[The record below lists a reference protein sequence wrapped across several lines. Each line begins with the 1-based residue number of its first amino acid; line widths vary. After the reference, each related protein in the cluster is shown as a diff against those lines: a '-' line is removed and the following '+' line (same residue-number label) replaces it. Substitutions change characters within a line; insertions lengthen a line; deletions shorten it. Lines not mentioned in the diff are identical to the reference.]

1 MLNNTFSL
9 MSSNL
14 RSTFNRT
21 KMQECLTC
29 WEQSIYMYYHHWY
42 YPCYVILLLS
52 NVIEIAINTPIFCFF
67 FWSHH
72 QTNSQLQ
79 SNLFQTQRT
88 HALTLDVQVSANRSW
103 VSWRC
108 RSVVLN
114 TQQRLHTLRQS
125 RSNHAWG
132 QYLPLTAWKLVQIP
146 RQKRGLLYNV

>member
-1 MLNNTFSL
+1 MF
-9 MSSNL
+9 NL
-14 RSTFNRT
+14 LRT
-21 KMQECLTC
+21 KHLISSLVLPVSCNTLSQQCFRNC
-29 WEQSIYMYYHHWY
+29 NQYSN
-42 YPCYVILLLS
+42 IL
-52 NVIEIAINTPIFCFF
+52 FF
-67 FWSHH
+67 LWSQY
-72 QTNSQLQ
+72 QTNSQFQ

-114 TQQRLHTLRQS
+114 TRQRLHTLRQS

-132 QYLPLTAWKLVQIP
+132 QYLSLTAWKLVQIP